1 MRGGRNKGMALAPKD
16 KIKKNTPEGQGR
28 RRDAEAAGVGRL
40 SDKDRERAEELISRL
55 SMPVRDGPL
64 LMVRT
69 HPRQT
74 LGAACSS
81 AVRA

>member
-1 MRGGRNKGMALAPKD
+1 MALATKD
-16 KIKKNTPEGQGR
+16 KIKKNTPASQGR
-28 RRDAEAAGVGRL
+28 RRDAEVCIGRL
-40 SDKDRERAEELISRL
+40 SDKDRERAEELVSGL

-69 HPRQT
+69 HPRQAP
-74 LGAACSS
+74 GAACSS